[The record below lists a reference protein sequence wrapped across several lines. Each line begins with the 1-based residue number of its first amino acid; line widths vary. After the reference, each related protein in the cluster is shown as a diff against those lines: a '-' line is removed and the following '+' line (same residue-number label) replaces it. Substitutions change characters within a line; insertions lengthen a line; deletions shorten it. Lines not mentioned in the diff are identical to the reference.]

1 VTHDLSD
8 SAGLALA
15 SRVIAGLKSH
25 FAGTARLF
33 MVKDLQED
41 QSLIAFSITF
51 EIYDFYAMIFNYDRG
66 FYGFAI
72 TYGTRGVDVLG
83 ADDVPGGIDDLPAI
97 AAELDRRVRLRI
109 PDKYLESYSPPAA
122 P

>member
-1 VTHDLSD
+1 MAGSPSD

-25 FAGTARLF
+25 FGRTARRF
-33 MVKDLQED
+33 VVADMQED
-41 QSLIAFSITF
+41 QQLIAFSITF
-51 EIYDFYAMIFNYDRG
+51 EVYDFYPIVFNYDRG
-66 FYGFAI
+66 FSGFAI
-72 TYGTRGVDVLG
+72 TFGKRGVDVLR
-83 ADDVPGGIDDLPAI
+83 ADDVPGGLEALPAL

-109 PDKYLESYSPPAA
+109 PDKYLDSYSAPPA